1 MEAVEVVQV
10 DAFATEPFKGNPAA
24 VCFLPVSS
32 STGSCVWP
40 SNQWLQDLAAEM
52 NLSETAFLLPTTAP
66 TSSHAGMR
74 PSPSSSPSSLP
85 HLR

>member
-24 VCFLPVSS
+24 VCFLP

-40 SNQWLQDLAAEM
+40 SDQWLQDLAAEM

-74 PSPSSSPSSLP
+74 PSSPSSLP